1 MTPHNEA
8 KKCEI
13 AKKVLMPGDPMR
25 AKYIAENFL
34 KDVKLVNEVRG
45 MYAFTGTY
53 EGTEITVMGSGMGI
67 PSMGIY
73 AYELFKFYDVEEI
86 IRIGSA
92 GANDPSLKL
101 LDVVLTNQV
110 YSSSNFAKDINN
122 DDCHFIEP
130 SLELN
135 EKIINVAKENNVNL
149 HVGLTN
155 SGDVFDV
162 YVTNLDTYLNSLP
175 DGVLASE
182 MEAFALCYLAKM
194 LGKKATCLMTVV
206 DSKFTDEIVSS
217 QQREK
222 SLNNMIK
229 LALDAIK

>member
-8 KKCEI
+8 KKGEI

-25 AKYIAENFL
+25 AKYIAEKFL
-34 KDVKLVNEVRG
+34 KDVKLVNKVRG

-53 EGTEITVMGSGMGI
+53 DGTEITIMGSGMGI
-67 PSMGIY
+67 PSIGIY

-86 IRIGSA
+86 IRVGSA

-101 LDVVLTNQV
+101 LDIVLTNRV

-122 DDCHFIEP
+122 DDCHFVEP
-130 SLELN
+130 SHELN
-135 EKIINVAKENNVNL
+135 EKIISVAKENDINLNV
-149 HVGLTN
+149 GMTN
-155 SGDVFDV
+155 SGDVFDA
-162 YVTNLDTYLNSLP
+162 YTTNLDTYLSSLP
-175 DGVLASE
+175 EGVLASE

-194 LGKKATCLMTVV
+194 LNKKATCLVTVV
-206 DSKFTDEIVSS
+206 DSQFTDEIVSS
-217 QQREK
+217 DKREK
-222 SLNNMIK
+222 SLDDMIK